1 MILISLGLK
10 RKGFIFEKG
19 NILWAGG
26 KKFALVPIATTP
38 MGLTKSVRVFMSV
51 FDFVH
56 LKLPGIP
63 IF

>member
-1 MILISLGLK
+1 MLRQTGLK
-10 RKGFIFEKG
+10 GNGFRFEKG

-38 MGLTKSVRVFMSV
+38 MGLTKSVRVFMPV